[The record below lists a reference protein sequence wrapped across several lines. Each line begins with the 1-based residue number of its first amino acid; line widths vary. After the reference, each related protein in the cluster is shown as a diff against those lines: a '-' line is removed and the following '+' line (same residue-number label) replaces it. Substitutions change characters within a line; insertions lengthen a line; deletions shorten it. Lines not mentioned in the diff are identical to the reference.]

1 MIQTRTTNTHPTAA
15 EVERE
20 WLALG
25 VQPGGPA
32 HVPPAV
38 VAGDIRCDRVMKC
51 PACQYRGMAV
61 RAFHRLREFRLLCR
75 CRSCGAGTEA

>member
-25 VQPGGPA
+25 FPPGGPT

-38 VAGDIRCDRVMKC
+38 VAADIRCYRAMKC
-51 PACQYRGMAV
+51 PACNHRGMEGWIQTRKTLFL
-61 RAFHRLREFRLLCR
+61 RA
-75 CRSCGAGTEA
+75 

>member
-25 VQPGGPA
+25 FQPGGPA
-32 HVPPAV
+32 HVPPAIV
-38 VAGDIRCDRVMKC
+38 DVDERVGKTMKC
-51 PACQYRGMAV
+51 GACHRRGMK
-61 RAFHRLREFRLLCR
+61 FIPLRRGTAYRVVLLCR
-75 CRSCGAGTEA
+75 CGNHEEL